1 MTSIERNLTTGSV
14 FKTIITFS
22 LPFLL
27 SYFLQTLYGL
37 ADLYF
42 IGRFDSVAS
51 TTAVSIGSQVMHL
64 ITVVIVGLSMGSTV
78 KIGRAIGAGQKDE
91 ASLAI
96 GNTLTLFMS
105 LSVVITI
112 ILIFCVDPIV
122 RIMQTP
128 GDAFSGAATYL
139 RICFIGIPFITAYN
153 IISSIFRG
161 LGDSK
166 SPMYFIL
173 IACIVNVLLDILFIG
188 ELSMGPSGAALATT
202 IAQTFSVFSALLI
215 IRKKQTGIALHKKNF
230 QPNRSTMHALL
241 KVGIPVAL
249 QDGFIQIAFLVVTI
263 IANMR
268 GLNDAAAV
276 GIVEK
281 LIGMVFLFPSSML
294 STVSALSAQNLG
306 AGKIHRAKQT
316 LHYATLLCVG
326 YGILAVIAMQI
337 AAESFV
343 SLFTNDA
350 SVIIMGGQYMRG
362 YIWDC
367 IFAGIHFCFSGYFC
381 ACGRSGISFV
391 HNIVS
396 ITFARI
402 PIAYWASVTFANTLF
417 PMGLATTTGSMISV
431 VICICAYRWL
441 ERKSTKL

>member
-1 MTSIERNLTTGSV
+1 MTEIERNLTTGSV
-14 FKTIITFS
+14 FKTIVSFS

-37 ADLYF
+37 ADLFF

-51 TTAVSIGSQVMHL
+51 TTAVSIGSQVMHM
-64 ITVVIVGLSMGSTV
+64 ITVVVVGLAMGSTV
-78 KIGRAIGAGQKDE
+78 KIGRAIGAGQKKE

-105 LSVVITI
+105 LAILFTI
-112 ILIFCVDPIV
+112 VLIFLVDPIV
-122 RIMQTP
+122 SIMQTP
-128 GDAFSGAATYL
+128 DDAIAGATDYL
-139 RICFIGIPFITAYN
+139 RICFVGIPFITAYN

-173 IACIVNVLLDILFIG
+173 VACIVNIVLDILFIG
-188 ELSMGPSGAALATT
+188 GFSMGPAGAALATT
-202 IAQTFSVFSALLI
+202 LAQTVSVLVSLLI
-215 IRKKQTGIALHKKNF
+215 IRKKQTGISLHKEHF
-230 QPNRSTMHALL
+230 HPDRSVMSALL
-241 KVGIPVAL
+241 KVGVPVAL
-249 QDGFIQIAFLVVTI
+249 QDGFIQIAFLVVTV

-281 LIGMVFLFPSSML
+281 LIGMIFLFPSSML

-306 AGKIHRAKQT
+306 AGKVDRAKKT
-316 LHYATLLCVG
+316 LHYAIFLCIG
-326 YGILAVIAMQI
+326 YGILAVILMQT
-337 AAESFV
+337 AAEPFV
-343 SLFTNDA
+343 GLFTDDPT
-350 SVIIMGGQYMRG
+350 VIVMGSQYMHG

-367 IFAGIHFCFSGYFC
+367 ILAGIHFCFSGYFC
-381 ACGRSGISFV
+381 ACGKSGISFI
-391 HNIVS
+391 HNVVS
-396 ITFARI
+396 ITLARI

-417 PMGLATTTGSMISV
+417 PMGLATTTGSFISV
-431 VICICAYRWL
+431 IICIIAYKWL
-441 ERKSTKL
+441 ERKYNL